1 MYKSQKNVHLKGF
14 FRHKRSF
21 FYFPKDQN
29 LKRIQQIEKLLNIT
43 RENMKEESKKYFTA
57 LWLAGNSTI
66 TDLQSISM
74 VSNATR
80 GNIVRQLKE
89 VRDNLTEQVHYLCY
103 LYLRLS
109 QPHFNHSMWGLLH
122 TVLL

>member
-1 MYKSQKNVHLKGF
+1 MHLKYI
-14 FRHKRSF
+14 FRRKHSF
-21 FYFPKDQN
+21 FYFPKDQHLN
-29 LKRIQQIEKLLNIT
+29 RIQQIEKLLNIT

-57 LWLAGNSTI
+57 LWLAGNSTK
-66 TDLQSISM
+66 TDLQSIR
-74 VSNATR
+74 VVLNATR

-89 VRDNLTEQVHYLCY
+89 VQENLTKQVHYLCY

-109 QPHFNHSMWGLLH
+109 EPYFNHSMWGLLH

>member
-1 MYKSQKNVHLKGF
+1 MHLKGF

-21 FYFPKDQN
+21 FYFPKDQH

-57 LWLAGNSTI
+57 LWLAGNSTK

-74 VSNATR
+74 VLNATR

-89 VRDNLTEQVHYLCY
+89 VRDNVTEQVHYLCY

-109 QPHFNHSMWGLLH
+109 QPHFNHSM
-122 TVLL
+122 